1 MPHAMLKLLPGVNQN
16 MTPTL
21 NQVGVSTSQLIRFMP
36 DGRGGAL
43 VQKLGGWVKFF
54 SSTITSIVRN
64 LWAWADINNN
74 LWLAVGA
81 ESQLAVISGSV
92 LYDITPRSATD
103 NVAVSATTT
112 INTNLVTITDAG
124 SNITSYD
131 TVFIKTQISVGGLI
145 LFGLY
150 PCEQVGANTYNIYT
164 YNLLGQP
171 ALATASIMTGGA
183 VPGFTTVSGSSI
195 VTVTLVAHG
204 FKVGDDFAALVSTT
218 VGGVVIFGNYT
229 IVTVPTADTFT
240 IQAALA
246 ATSSAG
252 PSYMNGGNARYL
264 YYIGIGPL
272 PLGTGFGVGGF
283 GVGGFGSGTAI
294 SANPG
299 TAVGPVTD
307 WTLDNF
313 GSLLIA
319 NYPNGPIF
327 SWDPTISQ
335 PVATIL
341 SAGPSVNHGAFV
353 AMPQR
358 QIIAWGSTFNGIQDP
373 LLLRWCDIED
383 PGQWIA
389 LVTNQAGSF
398 RIPRG
403 SKIVQ
408 CLQGPQQGLVWTDL
422 GIWSMQYIGQPFVY
436 SFQEIGN
443 GCGLIGPKAA
453 ASVNGVV
460 YWMSQSQFFMLAGD
474 GVQPISCPIWDVIFQ
489 DLDTS
494 NTDKIRIAPN
504 SRFNEISWY
513 YPTTTTG
520 EVQKYVKYNTVL
532 GVWDYGTLQRTAWI
546 NQSVFGPPIGAK
558 GAGYIYQHEE
568 GYDDDTAPML
578 PSFQTGYAALSEA
591 DVKSFIDQVWPD
603 MKWGTFGG
611 TQNASVQLTFYVA
624 DYPGDTPTAYGPYT
638 LTQATQFITPRF
650 RARLLAI
657 EVSGM
662 DAGTFWRMGATRYR
676 YQPDGKF

>member
-1 MPHAMLKLLPGVNQN
+1 MLKLLPGVNQN